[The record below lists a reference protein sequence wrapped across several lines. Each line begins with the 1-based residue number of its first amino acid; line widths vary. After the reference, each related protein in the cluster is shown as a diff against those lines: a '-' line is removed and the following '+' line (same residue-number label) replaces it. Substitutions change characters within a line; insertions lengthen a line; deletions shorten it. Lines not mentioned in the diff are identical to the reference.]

1 MLSKFSQSRKKT
13 MRGKSRNFVKLT
25 KIRLDK
31 SRLRKK
37 LIKKD

>member
-1 MLSKFSQSRKKT
+1 MLSRFLLSKKKT
-13 MRGKSRNFVKLT
+13 TRGKSRNFVKLT